1 VWHAPA
7 AARRLRIVAALTV
20 IAAAAAP
27 ATPRVMTIQVATP
40 TAANACPDTSRKA
53 RYPMT
58 RNATIAD
65 VEGA

>member
-7 AARRLRIVAALTV
+7 AALRPRIVAALTV

-27 ATPRVMTIQVATP
+27 ATPRAITIQVATP

-53 RYPMT
+53 RYPMAT
-58 RNATIAD
+58 NATIAV

>member
-7 AARRLRIVAALTV
+7 AALRCLIVTALTV

-27 ATPRVMTIQVATP
+27 AIPRAITIEVARP
-40 TAANACPDTSRKA
+40 VAANACPDTSRKA

-58 RNATIAD
+58 TSATITD
-65 VEGA
+65 VDGA

>member
-7 AARRLRIVAALTV
+7 AALRLRIVAALTV

-27 ATPRVMTIQVATP
+27 ATPRAITIQVAAP
-40 TAANACPDTSRKA
+40 TAANACPDTSRNA

-58 RNATIAD
+58 RNATMAV